1 MDTTGTSVPQ
11 CPPFLCFL
19 YCFVQK
25 LADRNGF
32 LLLSCLKRFTAGKIP
47 YFLKIILKL
56 QIGSAFSQ
64 HGLLY
69 ENITIHVVGLL
80 IFTEENVIGISSA
93 NFCDATAFERCLC
106 FIMPDTFK
114 SSMVI

>member
-32 LLLSCLKRFTAGKIP
+32 LLLSCLKRFTAVIP
-47 YFLKIILKL
+47 EIEGRKYNPLLC
-56 QIGSAFSQ
+56 
-64 HGLLY
+64 GLSYSLSY
-69 ENITIHVVGLL
+69 DRHIQTPNL
-80 IFTEENVIGISSA
+80 FQ
-93 NFCDATAFERCLC
+93 
-106 FIMPDTFK
+106 
-114 SSMVI
+114 